1 MGDILLKILDH
12 IIETITD
19 PPFKWFMLAVAV
31 ITLTGLIIR
40 GLR

>member
-1 MGDILLKILDH
+1 LKLLDY
-12 IIETITD
+12 IIDTITD

-31 ITLTGLIIR
+31 ITFIGLIIR